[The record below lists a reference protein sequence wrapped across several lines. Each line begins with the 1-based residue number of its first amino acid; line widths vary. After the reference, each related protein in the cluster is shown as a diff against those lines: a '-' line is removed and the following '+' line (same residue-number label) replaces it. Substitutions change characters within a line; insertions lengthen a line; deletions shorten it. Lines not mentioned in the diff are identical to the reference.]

1 MNKLLEPVVAT
12 PTKIRGVALPDEP
25 EVESKVTNET
35 PILSLLYPEVS
46 VGSGM
51 KVPIESSG

>member
-1 MNKLLEPVVAT
+1 MKRLLEPVVAT
-12 PTKIRGVALPDEP
+12 PTKIRGVALPEEP
-25 EVESKVTNET
+25 DVESKVTNET

-51 KVPIESSG
+51 